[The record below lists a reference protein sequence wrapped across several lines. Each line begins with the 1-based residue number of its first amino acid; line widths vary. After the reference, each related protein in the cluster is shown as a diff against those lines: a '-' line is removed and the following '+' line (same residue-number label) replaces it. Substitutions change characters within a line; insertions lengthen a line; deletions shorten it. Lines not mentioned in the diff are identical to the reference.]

1 MKIFKTIDD
10 KFAEIG
16 FTKIKEDKY
25 GVSYTRYDKKY
36 MFRQRLDIVYKEYGP
51 NIIQSY
57 DSNLNDTKGIGNTC
71 VGLSMYEAKLCIKK
85 MKQWMKKYDR
95 KESKEIY

>member
-25 GVSYTRYDKKY
+25 GVSYTRDDKEYK
-36 MFRQRLDIVYKEYGP
+36 FTQCLDILYKEHGP
-51 NIIQSY
+51 NLIQSY
-57 DSNLNDTKGIGNTC
+57 DSSLYDTKGIGNTC
-71 VGLSMYEAKLCIKK
+71 VGLTMYESELCIKK
-85 MKQWMKKYDR
+85 MKQWMKKYKIED
-95 KESKEIY
+95 SKEIY